1 MIRKKTL
8 PAQQEFWV
16 SRDRI
21 KGGRGSEFY
30 DRLAADLDKEGFG
43 EFVREQC
50 APYYS
55 SGGPGRPPVD
65 PEVYF
70 KMLMVGFFEK
80 IGSERGIASRC
91 EDSLSIRRY
100 LRYDLTEATP
110 EHSSLTLIRQRL
122 PKEVF
127 AAVFAFSLRP
137 LHKAGLLN
145 AEAIGIDSSL
155 IEANASLEKLVRR
168 EDGKSYSDYIAE
180 LAEAE
185 GIDPTNKSAV
195 AAFDRKRK
203 GKKTSNEE
211 WYSPNDPDAKIGPRK
226 DGAWDMIHKVENAV
240 DLASGAIL
248 SVEIQS
254 AAKTDSEGMAS
265 HFESAAAMVDY
276 TASKLAEQGEPQG
289 DTRPGNDPSDDPSER
304 RKSGG
309 DEVSAV
315 PGEEAIKPARQVVA
329 DKGYHKN
336 AELAELKA
344 AGFDPVIA
352 EPAGRKLPQD
362 EEEAAAFEANRENRR
377 SDAGKELLKKR
388 AEKVERSFR
397 HLLDH
402 GGSRRTTLTGR
413 EEISKRMYVGAFA
426 FNLAIYGWNV
436 YGVGTLKQYLAGNRR
451 NGWFYRAIFILRA
464 PSRTMTGSLKS
475 IFRLLRENRS
485 VCGEFFR
492 ENKKP
497 NFPGL
502 FDLAA

>member
-1 MIRKKTL
+1 M
-8 PAQQEFWV
+8 
-16 SRDRI
+16 
-21 KGGRGSEFY
+21 EFY

-55 SGGPGRPPVD
+55 VSGPGRPPVD

-145 AEAIGIDSSL
+145 ADAIGIDSSL

-185 GIDPTNKSAV
+185 GIDPANKSAV

-276 TASKLAEQGEPQG
+276 TASKLAERGEPQG
-289 DTRPGNDPSDDPSER
+289 DTLPGNDPSESLE
-304 RKSGG
+304 SGSDG
-309 DEVSAV
+309 VSAV
-315 PGEEAIKPARQVVA
+315 AREEAIKPARRVVG

-344 AGFDPVIA
+344 AGFEPVIA
-352 EPAGRKLPQD
+352 EPAGRKVPED
-362 EEEAAAFEANRENRR
+362 EDEAVAFEANRENRR

-413 EEISKRMYVGAFA
+413 EEISKRMYVGAFS

-464 PSRTMTGSLKS
+464 PSLTMRRSLKS
-475 IFRLLRENRS
+475 IFRLLRQNRELRSEIFHENT
-485 VCGEFFR
+485 
-492 ENKKP
+492 KP
-497 NFPGL
+497 NFDGL